1 MPFAQ
6 QSLFIKNK
14 IHGNMKKL
22 TAIFLLTVLLAG
34 AMIPINQI
42 SAQPYKK
49 APKQISLYD
58 LGILQL
64 VAHDFYHVNRV
75 TEIDAEDEKLNLS
88 TVLDQGDENI
98 ANGGE
103 PRNMENILVFT
114 VATKFGHMYLD
125 LIDKGLSQE
134 QARKIVVGKYVSD
147 VKQAYQNTFDEKFP
161 KPAAVEEEDDDNL
174 TGDLALRTVHD
185 LLPGKIKVNG
195 VLTPILDPSLA
206 GKTLGRHDLKQL
218 SSPLDG
224 QFDSEFSNMQVF
236 DPNTNGF
243 ITIDLLERDSSFSV
257 QFETD
262 FTFEFFLDELKD
274 GHYDKNDTV
283 MQIIREELSAG
294 QVFNP
299 ADNHHPHHLS
309 FHHHTDKLFKFRK

>member
-1 MPFAQ
+1 
-6 QSLFIKNK
+6 
-14 IHGNMKKL
+14 MKKIIG
-22 TAIFLLTVLLAG
+22 IFLLTVLLAG
-34 AMIPINQI
+34 AMIPINLT

-49 APKQISLYD
+49 VPKQISLYD

-161 KPAAVEEEDDDNL
+161 KPPAVEEEDDDNL

-185 LLPGKIKVNG
+185 LLPGKIQVNG
-195 VLTPILDPSLA
+195 VLTPILDSSLV
-206 GKTLGRHDLKQL
+206 GKTLGKHDLRQQ

-224 QFDSEFSNMQVF
+224 QFDSEFRSMQVF
-236 DPNTNGF
+236 DPNTNDF
-243 ITIDLLERDSSFSV
+243 ITIDLLERDSSFAE

-262 FTFEFFLDELKD
+262 YSFEFLLDELKD

-283 MQIIREELSAG
+283 MQIIRDELSGG
-294 QVFNP
+294 QVFDLT
-299 ADNHHPHHLS
+299 DNSHHHFP
-309 FHHHTDKLFKFRK
+309 FHHHSDKLFKFKK

>member
-1 MPFAQ
+1 
-6 QSLFIKNK
+6 
-14 IHGNMKKL
+14 MKKP
-22 TAIFLLTVLLAG
+22 AAVFFLVLLLAG
-34 AMIPINQI
+34 SMIPINLV

-75 TEIDAEDEKLNLS
+75 TEIDAENQKLDLS
-88 TVLDQGDENI
+88 TVLDQGDQNI

-125 LIDKGLSQE
+125 LIDKGIGQDL
-134 QARKIVVGKYVSD
+134 ARKITVGKYVSD
-147 VKQAYQNTFDEKFP
+147 VKQAYQDTFDEKFP
-161 KPAAVEEEDDDNL
+161 KPVAQVGEDDNL

-185 LLPGKIKVNG
+185 LLPGKIMVNG
-195 VLTPILDPSLA
+195 VLTPILDPSLF

-218 SSPLDG
+218 SAPLDG
-224 QFDSEFSNMQVF
+224 QIDSEFRSMLVP
-236 DPNTNGF
+236 DPANPGGF
-243 ITIDLLERDSSFSV
+243 ITIDLLERDSSFAV
-257 QFETD
+257 QFATD
-262 FTFEFFLDELKD
+262 FSFEFFLDELKD

-283 MQIIREELSAG
+283 MQVIRAEISEG
-294 QVFNP
+294 QVIDP
-299 ADNHHPHHLS
+299 ADNHHKPHLP
-309 FHHHTDKLFKFRK
+309 FHHPH